1 MNILTQ
7 LRILKIQPMLF
18 HLYLKIFQ
26 KVNTIISFYAKKAR
40 GLMTA
45 WILKNK
51 VKDNELKNFNVDGYY
66 FAKDESTENSP
77 VFLKRLVY
85 KIVSNFQKFFCA

>member
-1 MNILTQ
+1 MCI
-7 LRILKIQPMLF
+7 RDRYK
-18 HLYLKIFQ
+18 
-26 KVNTIISFYAKKAR
+26 IISFYAKKAR

-77 VFLKRLVY
+77 VFLRD
-85 KIVSNFQKFFCA
+85 